1 MALSKP
7 GGNKPAT
14 KPTTQAPKSKYAGT
28 TSTKASRDANYFS
41 AGRYL
46 TLIERVEESENQGG
60 SLINAVNHVVLMA
73 DPSTREDN
81 GIDSKSGPLKRPG
94 ESVSDIFS
102 KANKAYAAN
111 LMAFAITLSGM
122 TQDEIREAELA
133 PITDDEGKEIGPG
146 YEGRFIEEIV
156 SDAQP
161 FAGKIVE
168 MNCKV
173 LPTKAA
179 KASGKPLMEIPMG
192 KDGLFTKVS
201 YIRVVPYAEV
211 AEMVESGEID
221 AKIAA
226 RFLPDLAAKVEAEAA
241 EAAGTEEGQ
250 EG

>member
-1 MALSKP
+1 MAISKP
-7 GGNKPAT
+7 GGNKAAT
-14 KPTTQAPKSKYAGT
+14 PKPTTQVPKSKYAGT

-60 SLINAVNHVVLMA
+60 ALINAVNHVVLMA
-73 DPSTREDN
+73 DAATRDDS
-81 GIDSKSGPLKRPG
+81 GIDSKSGPLKRAG

-122 TQDEIREAELA
+122 SQDEIREAELA
-133 PITDDEGKEIGPG
+133 PDPETGEPG
-146 YEGRFIEEIV
+146 YEGKFIEEIV
-156 SDAQP
+156 GESQP

-173 LPTKAA
+173 MPSKAA
-179 KASGKPLMEIPMG
+179 KQSGKPLMEIPMG
-192 KDGLFTKVS
+192 KDGLFLKAS

-211 AEMVESGEID
+211 AAMVEAGEID

-226 RFLPDLAAKVEAEAA
+226 RFLPDLAEKVEAEAA
-241 EAAGTEEGQ
+241 EAAEGDATE
-250 EG
+250 

>member
-1 MALSKP
+1 MAISKP
-7 GGNKPAT
+7 GGSKPAAA
-14 KPTTQAPKSKYAGT
+14 KPVTQAPRSKYAGT

-60 SLINAVNHVVLMA
+60 ALINAVNHVILMA
-73 DPSTREDN
+73 DGSTRDDT

-122 TQDEIREAELA
+122 TQEEIREAELA
-133 PITDDEGKEIGPG
+133 EDPETKEPG
-146 YEGRFIEEIV
+146 YEGKFIEEIV
-156 SDAQP
+156 GESQP

-173 LPTKAA
+173 HPSKAA
-179 KASGKPLMEIPMG
+179 KASGKPLMDIPMG
-192 KDGLFTKVS
+192 KDGLFLKAS
-201 YIRVVPYAEV
+201 YLRVVPFAEV
-211 AEMVESGEID
+211 QAMVESGEID

-226 RFLPDLAAKVEAEAA
+226 RFLPDLAEKVAIEAA
-241 EAAGTEEGQ
+241 EGQ
-250 EG
+250 EGEPTA